1 VPNSLRICAL
11 LLLAPT
17 GLAQDLPAARVF
29 VQHLY
34 SSYAHPPSQ
43 ADPDTTGKL
52 APSTFSP
59 SLLQLIRRD
68 RARTPRGDASALDGD
83 PICDCQDFEGLR
95 LTTLTVTAVDATH
108 ASASVTFQVFADDP
122 KSVRSLRLNL
132 LYTPQGWRID
142 DIASADTPSLRKF
155 LQQSH

>member
-1 VPNSLRICAL
+1 VKNPLAIVAL
-11 LLLAPT
+11 LLLTPIAR
-17 GLAQDLPAARVF
+17 AQDLPAARTF
-29 VQHLY
+29 VQHIY
-34 SSYAHPPSQ
+34 SAYAHPASQ

-52 APSTFSP
+52 APSIFSP

-68 RARTPRGDASALDGD
+68 RAGTPRGDAPALDGD

-95 LTTLTVTAVDATH
+95 LSSLTVTAVDATH
-108 ASASVTFQVFADDP
+108 ATASVTFQVFADDP
-122 KSVRSLRLNL
+122 KSVRTLRLNL

>member
-1 VPNSLRICAL
+1 VPNSLRIVAL
-11 LLLAPT
+11 LLLAP
-17 GLAQDLPAARVF
+17 LARAQDIPDARTF

-34 SSYAHPPSQ
+34 APYAHPPSQ
-43 ADPDTTGKL
+43 RGPDTTGKL
-52 APSTFSP
+52 APSIFSGA
-59 SLLQLIRRD
+59 LLQLIRHD
-68 RARTPRGDASALDGD
+68 RARTAHGDAPALDGD

-95 LTTLTVTAVDATH
+95 LTTLTVTAVGETR

-122 KSVRSLRLNL
+122 KSVRSLL
-132 LYTPQGWRID
+132 LSLVRTPLGWRVD